1 MLSVAVREGETE
13 EAAHRTAPAASSQHH
28 GSMVSGAVATVSSVQ
43 WYLATSAAWT
53 LLDLEQ
59 PGPCYNTGLDT
70 LLPSLRQP
78 DSGPTHCHCCHCC
91 QLVPGP
97 LITVQYSTVQY
108 CCQLV
113 AGPLITGQQMFVKT
127 KHKLSPLFIR
137 CNILRPAATWP
148 PHHQLSQLST
158 DN

>member
-59 PGPCYNTGLDT
+59 PGLDPAILDLDT
-70 LLPSLRQP
+70 LL
-78 DSGPTHCHCCHCC
+78 
-91 QLVPGP
+91 V
-97 LITVQYSTVQY
+97 ITT
-108 CCQLV
+108 
-113 AGPLITGQQMFVKT
+113 T
-127 KHKLSPLFIR
+127 
-137 CNILRPAATWP
+137 
-148 PHHQLSQLST
+148 
-158 DN
+158 